1 MHEIIIITN
10 RKERFASFVKGLRG
24 KPDYLVGWKDSLKN
38 FQDRGSATAPALMV
52 IDEEI
57 GGISNFEIARQI
69 VMMNPMINLALVS
82 GLSSDDFHEAGEG
95 LGILAQ
101 LPRHPGKD
109 EALKLVELMAKI
121 LSPQDAVP

>member
-1 MHEIIIITN
+1 M
-10 RKERFASFVKGLRG
+10 
-24 KPDYLVGWKDSLKN
+24 
-38 FQDRGSATAPALMV
+38 GSAIAPALMV

-109 EALKLVELMAKI
+109 EALKLVKLMSKI
-121 LSPQDAVP
+121 LSPQDTVP